1 MCDVRRNREAVL
13 MNQSSLQASGLAF
26 VVEHADVTTN
36 GNGHQACRQRVLP
49 TEPLSQPKV
58 VFFFNQM
65 ILVYSEKDKK
75 LVVIKV
81 PISDYMNVW
90 E

>member
-1 MCDVRRNREAVL
+1 MQPQMVMLFFSFKPD
-13 MNQSSLQASGLAF
+13 
-26 VVEHADVTTN
+26 
-36 GNGHQACRQRVLP
+36 HQACQQRVLP

-58 VFFFNQM
+58 VYFFNQM
-65 ILVYSEKDKK
+65 ILVHSEKDKK
-75 LVVIKV
+75 VVMIKV

>member
-1 MCDVRRNREAVL
+1 M
-13 MNQSSLQASGLAF
+13 AF

-36 GNGHQACRQRVLP
+36 GNDRQACQQRVLP

-58 VFFFNQM
+58 VHFFNQM

-90 E
+90 DELFVRQHCSSLRKRTLHS